1 MKPRRNRSLTRAALP
16 VLLLVLA
23 GCQNREAAEPAPVR
37 PVLSIIAQ
45 ARSEQSLTVA
55 GTVQPQ
61 VRTDLSFRVLGRIIA
76 RDVRV
81 GDLVTKDQLLSA
93 VDPTQLELAVR
104 AAQANLNSAQAQLAN
119 AQSTETRQRSLLES
133 RTASE
138 ATYES
143 AQQALEAAQA
153 SATRAE
159 ASLAKA
165 REQLAYAQIK
175 AEYDGVVTAVGAEV
189 GQVVSPGVPVV
200 TVARPDLR
208 DAVVDIPEWVGD
220 QLKIGTPFEVTLQIN
235 PTLRVKG
242 AVREIAPQADQA
254 TRTLRIRIALD
265 DPPVSFRL
273 GTTVTA
279 TVTAKAQPQIELPRS
294 ALLERDGKTM
304 VWIVDPATSS
314 VALREVKL
322 GRSSEQTI
330 AVTDGL
336 ETGAR
341 VVTAG
346 VNSLAAGQK
355 VRIEEGPRA

>member
-1 MKPRRNRSLTRAALP
+1 MTPRSPLTFARAALP
-16 VLLLVLA
+16 ALALVLA
-23 GCQNREAAEPAPVR
+23 ACNSQEAAAPAPVR
-37 PVLSIIAQ
+37 PVLSVIAE
-45 ARSEQSLTVA
+45 ARSEQSLSVA

-81 GDLVTKDQLLSA
+81 GDLVAKDQLMAAL
-93 VDPTQLELAVR
+93 DPTQLELAVR
-104 AAQANLNSAQAQLAN
+104 AARANLASAQAQFAN
-119 AQSTETRQRSLLES
+119 ALSTEARQRSLLES

-138 ATYES
+138 ATFES
-143 AQQALEAAQA
+143 AEQAREAAQA
-153 SATRAE
+153 SVTRAE

-165 REQLAYAQIK
+165 QEQLGYAQIK
-175 AEYDGVVTAVGAEV
+175 AEYDGVVTATGAEV

-220 QLKIGTPFEVTLQIN
+220 QLRIGTPFDVTLQVN
-235 PTLRVKG
+235 PDLKVKG
-242 AVREIAPQADQA
+242 AIREIAPQADQA
-254 TRTLRIRIALD
+254 TRTLRVRIALQ
-265 DPPVSFRL
+265 DPPVPFRL

-279 TVTAKAQPQIELPRS
+279 TVTAKAQARIELPRS

-304 VWIVDPATSS
+304 VWIIDPATST
-314 VALREVKL
+314 VALREVTI
-322 GRSSEQTI
+322 GPRSEQTI
-330 AVTDGL
+330 AVLSGL
-336 ETGAR
+336 EAGAR

-346 VNSLAAGQK
+346 VNSLSAGQK